1 MRNYLLVILFLG
13 SYGTAA
19 AQIEYPSEGCRIR
32 YQYDA
37 AGNRIQRDWYCWGS
51 GMMSEAADQDSV
63 NDETKRR
70 LVEVHMNAAP
80 NPVSDRVTVTFTEEV
95 PNGMLEVL
103 DATGR
108 SVRRQRAAGKTT
120 ELDLSDLG
128 SGSYW
133 LSFSIGEERIIT
145 AIFVD
150 GTNNKRP

>member
-51 GMMSEAADQDSV
+51 GMMNQVADQDTV
-63 NDETKRR
+63 KEETKER
-70 LVEVHMNAAP
+70 LAEVHMNAAP
-80 NPVSDRVTVTFTEEV
+80 NPASDRLTVTFTEEV
-95 PNGMLEVL
+95 PSGLLEVL

-108 SVRRQRAAGKTT
+108 SVRAQRVAGYVT
-120 ELDLSDLG
+120 ELDLGDFG

-133 LSFSIGEERIIT
+133 LSFTVGEERIVT
-145 AIFVD
+145 AIYVD
-150 GTNNKRP
+150 GTNTKKP